1 MSRENEKGHEHSI
14 ASFGA
19 VMQLTCKNNFKLG
32 KHYGKVN
39 VDTRFTA
46 YNLMNLYTSPSDPD
60 DCLELL
66 TTDI

>member
-32 KHYGKVN
+32 KHHGKVN

-46 YNLMNLYTSPSDPD
+46 YN
-60 DCLELL
+60 
-66 TTDI
+66 